1 MIKLKEMLI
10 KEEVDKKELKS
21 SIKEAIEAATKLNR
35 ALNNILNIFVRHHGD
50 ARKAMKDPL
59 FIMVNK
65 IINIRGKIKN
75 FILGK
80 IILISWGKNYD

>member
-10 KEEVDKKELKS
+10 KEEVEKKELKS

-75 FILGK
+75 LYTLK
-80 IILISWGKNYD
+80 KNFDKMEKNL